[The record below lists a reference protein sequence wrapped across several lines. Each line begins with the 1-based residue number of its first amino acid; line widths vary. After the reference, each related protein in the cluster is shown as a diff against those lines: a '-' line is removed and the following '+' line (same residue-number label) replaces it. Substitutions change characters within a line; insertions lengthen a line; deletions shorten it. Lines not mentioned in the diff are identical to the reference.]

1 MARSRLEKLK
11 RRSEEIVLRSA
22 ATSTCGHGPFALIGA
37 IVWYEE
43 EDEHGNFW
51 LVGVCASKGPRHHY
65 ALHHHAERNA
75 LRLARVYIEGARAA
89 RRTARPLLAVTSLA
103 PCKWCGSCV
112 DRAPLLHCI

>member
-43 EDEHGNFW
+43 EDEQGNFW

-75 LRLARVYIEGARAA
+75 LRLAREYIESARAA
-89 RRTARPLLAVTSLA
+89 RRTARPLLAVTSLV